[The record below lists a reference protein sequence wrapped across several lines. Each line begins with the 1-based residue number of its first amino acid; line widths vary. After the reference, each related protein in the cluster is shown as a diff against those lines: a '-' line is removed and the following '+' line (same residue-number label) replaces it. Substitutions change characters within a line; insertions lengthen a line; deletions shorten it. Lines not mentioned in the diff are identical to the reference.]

1 MIKELPLI
9 CPEHREAPFP
19 PYDPAGINTS
29 RLPDNMRPKSWDI
42 YLDNGDA
49 DLVWETEEEFT
60 PDDFEKFVV
69 EIQDTFKRNNCTGK
83 LRIHV
88 SCRDTPDKIKR
99 RTITIK

>member
-1 MIKELPLI
+1 MIKELSLI

-19 PYDPAGINTS
+19 PYDPTGINTS

-42 YLDNGDA
+42 YLDAGDA

-60 PDDFEKFVV
+60 SDDFEKFVA
-69 EIQDTFKRNNCTGK
+69 EIQDTFKRNNCTGN

-88 SCRDTPDKIKR
+88 SCRDTPTEFKR